1 MKIYYINESYI
12 DYLRNYDSKVPE
24 NKNSTRP
31 YIGVVLEI
39 NEMKYYAPLTSP
51 KPKHKTLKNSVDFR
65 KIDGGKYGAINFNNM
80 IPVKDDAVQLVD
92 ISSIADI
99 QYKKLLTNQIMQLK
113 IDKQNILNTAFK
125 LYNLLTKDD
134 SALTDYERRVKSRCC
149 NISLLESVCN
159 DF

>member
-99 QYKKLLTNQIMQLK
+99 QYKNLLTHQIIQLRK
-113 IDKQNILNTAFK
+113 DRKNILNTAFK

-149 NISLLESVCN
+149 NILLLESVCN